1 MTNRARTNASR
12 LALGALALL
21 GVGGCEYLPGLLGSG
36 SGEPGVVVA
45 GSYDAQAR
53 YDMSSAS
60 GAITQSAAAYVA
72 PDARIRDALVGAFS
86 QVHSSAVGDEVAG
99 LYGDYLAGEVRS
111 YMGGVAPWVLDLDQH
126 IQSVDGRLAGLD
138 VKMGVLV
145 VERADGALDVTQ
157 IWEGISV
164 LDDPSCTDGESC
176 ATIEFTTQ
184 ELLGSEYPVEIASSE
199 IFATPA
205 FGGGYVME
213 DHQVSFNYGRLGL
226 YLLVDTVLPDDGDD
240 TSINLRDVAL
250 AAVNCRG
257 LAQHLTGQ
265 DRVLGWNI
273 GGVEVGLSFRDV
285 VGACEEGIFATV
297 NDVVDQFSV
306 PITLDLSG
314 PLATIDE
321 DGDGR
326 IDVISSDAI
335 AGDLSATLPGGGGK
349 GGPVSGVMTGYR
361 VGDLSGTPD
370 PDQNTDIDDGIT
382 IFDGEE

>member
-1 MTNRARTNASR
+1 MTNRARTHAHR

-21 GVGGCEYLPGLLGSG
+21 GMGGCEYLPGLLGAG

-53 YDMSSAS
+53 YDLSSAS
-60 GAITQSAAAYVA
+60 GAITQTATGSLA
-72 PDARIRDALVGAFS
+72 PDARIRDAIVGAFAT
-86 QVHSSAVGDEVAG
+86 VHSSAVGDEVAG

-111 YMGGVAPWVLDLDQH
+111 YMGGAAPWVLDLDQH
-126 IQSVDGRLAGLD
+126 IMEVDGRLEGLD

-145 VERADGALDVTQ
+145 VERADGALEVTQ

-164 LDDPSCTDGESC
+164 LDDPACVDGEACDTLELS
-176 ATIEFTTQ
+176 TQ

-199 IFATPA
+199 ILATPA
-205 FGGGYVME
+205 FGGGYVMQ
-213 DHQVSFNYGRLGL
+213 DHQIAFNYGRLGL
-226 YLLVDTVLPDDGDD
+226 YLLVDAVLPDDGDD
-240 TSINLRDVAL
+240 TSLDLRDVAL

-273 GGVEVGLSFRDV
+273 GGIEVGLSFRDV

-314 PLATIDE
+314 PLAITDE

-335 AGDLSATLPGGGGK
+335 AGDLSATLPGGAGQD
-349 GGPVSGVMTGYR
+349 GPVSGVMTGYR
-361 VGDLSGTPD
+361 VGDLAGTPD